1 MTLRISGH
9 PPPSLEDVDRVFLA
23 LAHEARRQMLILLGQ
38 SGDELPSGYLAARFA
53 HSWPTTSRH
62 LKVLEEAGLVEVR
75 RQRRSSNYR
84 LNRDRLNS
92 IVTGWLG
99 HLEPVDPG
107 QRWTPS
113 GPRSTSA
120 LARRATGTAPD
131 LGPGGDQPDR
141 KQPDTAQNT
150 RQTKRQPRREVS
162 P

>member
-1 MTLRISGH
+1 MALIRSGQ

-38 SGDELPSGYLAARFA
+38 CGGELPSGYLAARFP

-75 RQRRSSNYR
+75 RERRSSNYR
-84 LNRDRLNS
+84 LNRERLNG
-92 IVTGWLG
+92 IVTGWLS
-99 HLEPVDPG
+99 HLEPADPG

-120 LARRATGTAPD
+120 LARRATGKASGT
-131 LGPGGDQPDR
+131 GPGDEQPDR
-141 KQPDTAQNT
+141 QQPDKAQNT
-150 RQTKRQPRREVS
+150 PQTKRQPRRGD
-162 P
+162 PQ

>member
-1 MTLRISGH
+1 M
-9 PPPSLEDVDRVFLA
+9 FLA
-23 LAHEARRQMLILLGQ
+23 LAHEARREMLILLGQ

-84 LNRDRLNS
+84 LNRDRLNT

-107 QRWTPS
+107 QRWAPS
-113 GPRSTSA
+113 GPRSTTA

-131 LGPGGDQPDR
+131 LGPGGEHPERLQPA
-141 KQPDTAQNT
+141 KAPNK
-150 RQTKRQPRREVS
+150 RQTKRQGRREDS
-162 P
+162 Q

>member
-1 MTLRISGH
+1 VALRDPG

-38 SGDELPSGYLAARFA
+38 CGGELPSGYLAARFP

-84 LNRDRLNS
+84 LNLERLES
-92 IVTGWLG
+92 VVTGWLS
-99 HLEPVDPG
+99 HLEPTDPG

-113 GPRSTSA
+113 GPRSISA
-120 LARRATGTAPD
+120 LARRGTGPAPAA
-131 LGPGGDQPDR
+131 GSGDKQPDR
-141 KQPDTAQNT
+141 EQPDDAHQNT
-150 RQTKRQPRREVS
+150 QQSKRQPREEK
-162 P
+162 PQ